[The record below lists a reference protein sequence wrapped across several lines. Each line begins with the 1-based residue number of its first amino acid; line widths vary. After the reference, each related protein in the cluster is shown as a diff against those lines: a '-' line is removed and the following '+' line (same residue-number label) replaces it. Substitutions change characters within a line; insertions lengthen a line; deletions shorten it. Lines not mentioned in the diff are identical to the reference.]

1 MKKYKGDIMLLFAA
15 IIGGTGF
22 VFMKYLLEWQF
33 TAFHIITIRFLIATV
48 LLWILYCK
56 EVTKITKQEWK
67 DGGILGIFLFLL
79 FALAT
84 VGLQYTTPSIN
95 AFLTSLSA
103 VIVPFLLWG
112 IFHIRPDK
120 TCFLAIALTI
130 IGVAFLSGTEDHMEG
145 NIGMILP
152 LGASVAFA
160 FQMVYMDRFL
170 QKDNALHLALV
181 EHMVVLLFAFIAT
194 LIQNVSLP
202 PISLSAFYYF
212 FLLGAFCTATYFV
225 LQSLGQ
231 KMTKPFHA
239 ALILT
244 SESVFTSI
252 SSAILYG
259 ERLSFKEYVGCTMI
273 FFAVVLAEKKPN
285 IQKNSG

>member
-1 MKKYKGDIMLLFAA
+1 MKKYKGDSMLLLAA

-33 TAFHIITIRFLIATV
+33 TAFQIITIRFLIAT
-48 LLWILYCK
+48 LLLCMIYCK

-79 FALAT
+79 FALLT

-120 TCFLAIALTI
+120 TCFLAIALTV
-130 IGVAFLSGTEDHMEG
+130 IGVALLSGTSHMEG
-145 NIGMILP
+145 NIGMILS

-160 FQMVYMDRFL
+160 FQMVWMDRFL

-181 EHMVVLLFAFIAT
+181 EHMVVLLCAFMVT
-194 LIQNVSLP
+194 LLQNVPLP
-202 PISLSAFYYF
+202 PITLSALYYF
-212 FLLGAFCTATYFV
+212 FILGAFCTATYFV

-231 KMTKPFHA
+231 KITKPFNA

-244 SESVFTSI
+244 SESVFASI
-252 SSAILYG
+252 TAAILYG
-259 ERLSFKEYVGCTMI
+259 ERLSFREYIGCAKI
-273 FFAVVLAEKKPN
+273 FFAVKKEKKK
-285 IQKNSG
+285 QTATE

>member
-1 MKKYKGDIMLLFAA
+1 MKKYKGDSMLLLAA

-33 TAFHIITIRFLIATV
+33 TAFQIITIRFLIAT
-48 LLWILYCK
+48 LLLCMIYCK

-79 FALAT
+79 FALLT
-84 VGLQYTTPSIN
+84 VGLQYTIPSIN

-120 TCFLAIALTI
+120 TCFLAIALTV
-130 IGVAFLSGTEDHMEG
+130 IGVALLSGTSHMEG
-145 NIGMILP
+145 NIGMILS

-160 FQMVYMDRFL
+160 FQMVWMDRFL

-181 EHMVVLLFAFIAT
+181 EHMVVLLCAFMVT
-194 LIQNVSLP
+194 LLQNVPLP
-202 PISLSAFYYF
+202 PITLSALYYF
-212 FLLGAFCTATYFV
+212 FILGAFCTATYFV

-231 KMTKPFHA
+231 KITKPFNA

-244 SESVFTSI
+244 SESVFASI
-252 SSAILYG
+252 TAAILYG
-259 ERLSFKEYVGCTMI
+259 ERLSFRE
-273 FFAVVLAEKKPN
+273 
-285 IQKNSG
+285 

>member
-1 MKKYKGDIMLLFAA
+1 MKKYKGDSMLLLAA
-15 IIGGTGF
+15 IIGGTGV

-33 TAFHIITIRFLIATV
+33 TAFQIITIRFLIAT
-48 LLWILYCK
+48 LLLCMIYCK

-79 FALAT
+79 FALLT

-120 TCFLAIALTI
+120 TCFLAIALTV
-130 IGVAFLSGTEDHMEG
+130 IGVALLSGTSHMEG
-145 NIGMILP
+145 NIGMILS

-160 FQMVYMDRFL
+160 FQMVWMDRFL

-181 EHMVVLLFAFIAT
+181 EHMVVLLCAFMVT
-194 LIQNVSLP
+194 LLQNVPLP
-202 PISLSAFYYF
+202 PITLSALYYF
-212 FLLGAFCTATYFV
+212 FILGAFCTATYFV

-231 KMTKPFHA
+231 KITKPFNA

-244 SESVFTSI
+244 SESVFASI
-252 SSAILYG
+252 TAAILYG
-259 ERLSFKEYVGCTMI
+259 ERLSFREYIGCATI
-273 FFAVVLAEKKPN
+273 FFAVLLAEKK
-285 IQKNSG
+285 QTATE

>member
-1 MKKYKGDIMLLFAA
+1 MKKYKGDSMLLLAA

-33 TAFHIITIRFLIATV
+33 TAFQIITIRFLIAT
-48 LLWILYCK
+48 LLLCMIYCK

-79 FALAT
+79 FALLT

-120 TCFLAIALTI
+120 TCFLAIALTV
-130 IGVAFLSGTEDHMEG
+130 IGVALLSGTSHMEG
-145 NIGMILP
+145 NIGMILS

-160 FQMVYMDRFL
+160 FQMVWMDRFL

-181 EHMVVLLFAFIAT
+181 EHMVVLLCAFMVT
-194 LIQNVSLP
+194 LLQNVPLP
-202 PISLSAFYYF
+202 PITLSALYYF
-212 FLLGAFCTATYFV
+212 FILGAFCTATYFV

-231 KMTKPFHA
+231 KITKPFNA

-244 SESVFTSI
+244 SESVFASI
-252 SSAILYG
+252 TAAILYG
-259 ERLSFKEYVGCTMI
+259 ERLSFREYIGCATI
-273 FFAVVLAEKKPN
+273 FFAVLLAEKK
-285 IQKNSG
+285 QTATE

>member
-1 MKKYKGDIMLLFAA
+1 MKKYKGDSMLLLAA

-33 TAFHIITIRFLIATV
+33 TAFQIITIRFLIAT
-48 LLWILYCK
+48 LLLCMIYCK

-79 FALAT
+79 FALLT
-84 VGLQYTTPSIN
+84 VGLQYTIPSIN

-120 TCFLAIALTI
+120 TCFLAIALTV
-130 IGVAFLSGTEDHMEG
+130 IGVALLSGTSHMEG
-145 NIGMILP
+145 NIGMILS

-160 FQMVYMDRFL
+160 FQMVWMDRFL

-181 EHMVVLLFAFIAT
+181 EHMVVLLCAFMVT
-194 LIQNVSLP
+194 LLQNVPLP
-202 PISLSAFYYF
+202 PITLSALYYF
-212 FLLGAFCTATYFV
+212 FILGAFCTATYFV

-231 KMTKPFHA
+231 KITKPFNA

-244 SESVFTSI
+244 SESVFASI
-252 SSAILYG
+252 TAAILYG
-259 ERLSFKEYVGCTMI
+259 ERLSFREYIGCATI
-273 FFAVVLAEKKPN
+273 FFAVLLAEKK
-285 IQKNSG
+285 QTATE